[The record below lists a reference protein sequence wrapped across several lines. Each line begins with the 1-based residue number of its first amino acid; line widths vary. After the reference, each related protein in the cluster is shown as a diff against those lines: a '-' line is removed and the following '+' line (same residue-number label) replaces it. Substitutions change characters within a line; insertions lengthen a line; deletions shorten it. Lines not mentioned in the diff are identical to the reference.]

1 MVKQAIQPFTAP
13 SEIQG
18 AVKGEQGR
26 GEKESSLLWMSK
38 SAEECGRHWRCQ
50 VTLVAAAAE
59 SCRSGQVVEKAPG
72 RPLLFSDTS
81 GSHEAVSGDL
91 FLKKGHLSKN
101 GGSQDS
107 A

>member
-1 MVKQAIQPFTAP
+1 MEA
-13 SEIQG
+13 G
-18 AVKGEQGR
+18 LAVPGHT
-26 GEKESSLLWMSK
+26 
-38 SAEECGRHWRCQ
+38 CGH
-50 VTLVAAAAE
+50 
-59 SCRSGQVVEKAPG
+59 SCRKLPHQTRQVVEKAPG